1 MHVTTTFLALLASAS
16 LTTALPSQNA
26 PPKPAK
32 PQDKLQDIIAALA
45 GTYTLVNT
53 SRSASFS
60 FHLHNPVLYSHISY
74 SHILSTTTS
83 SQQPHLTPHTVP
95 STTSPSPTS
104 PTAPPPSA
112 S

>member
-53 SRSASFS
+53 SRSASLS
-60 FHLHNPVLYSHISY
+60 FHLHNPIYSHIFY
-74 SHILSTTTS
+74 NHILSTTAS
-83 SQQPHLTPHTVP
+83 SPQSQPLSNPI
-95 STTSPSPTS
+95 
-104 PTAPPPSA
+104 
-112 S
+112 